1 MEKVHWSTIEWP
13 LATYVILIQLPCER
27 CCSSSSLSFSPQIS
41 TGGSSGAFQIRTV
54 AAEHPRA
61 VWIQFSLEHQFIL
74 SNLWIQ
80 FSVSGSFLEAHP
92 GSWLDYA
99 AAGEYFN
106 LNKLQFH
113 SFRQKFELVS
123 LQSFWRAGQKRH
135 LHSGSPSMEKD
146 WKWSRIRCPEVVW
159 MFQWQL
165 WGPEMRSYFSGHLG
179 LVKTPL
185 GDPGIV
191 KLLPQSNAQSDKSQS
206 NQ

>member
-99 AAGEYFN
+99 AAVEYFN

-113 SFRQKFELVS
+113 SFRQKFELGFTSKFLESGTKAS
-123 LQSFWRAGQKRH
+123 LTFRIAFNGKRLKVEQDPMSRGGVDVPVTTVRSGNAIVLLRPFGAGEDATRRPRNRQ
-135 LHSGSPSMEKD
+135 
-146 WKWSRIRCPEVVW
+146 IAAA
-159 MFQWQL
+159 
-165 WGPEMRSYFSGHLG
+165 
-179 LVKTPL
+179 
-185 GDPGIV
+185 I
-191 KLLPQSNAQSDKSQS
+191 
-206 NQ
+206 